1 MKPVPPILKEFI
13 DRVLTE
19 NPKFFK
25 YIELLSYF
33 VALVA
38 FVPDIL
44 IFLDVPVPAFLE
56 TLHDKAIKVGAIT
69 AALMA
74 RLPNKT
80 NEPKA

>member
-1 MKPVPPILKEFI
+1 MKQVPPILKEFI

-25 YIELLSYF
+25 YIELVSYL
-33 VALVA
+33 VALIA
-38 FVPDIL
+38 FLPDVLSFLEVPI
-44 IFLDVPVPAFLE
+44 PSFLE